1 VPEDAS
7 VLEDLTFE
15 LDVRHAADIQEL
27 SPQLRRLIEA
37 PIPSDKRSPTIV
49 VEMDDNSVGG
59 VATTIEDVDREMRR
73 TVSVVREIEGNRF
86 DPGSV
91 QRANA
96 FAERFVGTMRREC
109 LDRMLTF
116 GHLHL
121 ERVLAEYVTHYNGLR
136 PHRSLDQQA
145 PLPVETRT
153 ASLGNPEPTRVRRT
167 DKLGVASSTSTNWLR
182 EALG

>member
-1 VPEDAS
+1 MPEDAS

-73 TVSVVREIEGNRF
+73 TV
-86 DPGSV
+86 
-91 QRANA
+91 
-96 FAERFVGTMRREC
+96 
-109 LDRMLTF
+109 
-116 GHLHL
+116 
-121 ERVLAEYVTHYNGLR
+121 
-136 PHRSLDQQA
+136 
-145 PLPVETRT
+145 
-153 ASLGNPEPTRVRRT
+153 
-167 DKLGVASSTSTNWLR
+167 
-182 EALG
+182 